1 MRRGLMTVAMA
12 LVLAGAFF
20 LAQTQV
26 MAGTAGAPGPAK
38 INHET
43 KKGPVTFDHAKHA
56 SVSCNK
62 CHHKGDQKKCF
73 ECHTAEAKEGTLAN
87 KDAMH
92 KTCKGCHKKEG
103 KGPTSCGAC
112 HK

>member
-1 MRRGLMTVAMA
+1 MRKGLLTATMA

-20 LAQTQV
+20 LAQAPV
-26 MAGTAGAPGPAK
+26 MAGTAGAPGPVK

-56 SVSCNK
+56 ALSCNK
-62 CHHKGDQKKCF
+62 CHHKGDQKACF
-73 ECHTAEAKEGTLAN
+73 TCHTAEGKDGAPKN

-92 KTCKGCHKKEG
+92 NSCKSCHKKEG
-103 KGPTSCGAC
+103 KGPTKCGDC

>member
-1 MRRGLMTVAMA
+1 MRKGMLTVTMA

-26 MAGTAGAPGPAK
+26 TAGTAAAPGPVK
-38 INHET
+38 ISHST

-56 SVSCNK
+56 SLACAK
-62 CHHKGDQKKCF
+62 CHHKGKEETCF
-73 ECHTAEAKEGTLAN
+73 NCHTAEGKDGAPNN

-92 KTCKGCHKKEG
+92 NRCKACHSAEK
-103 KGPTSCGAC
+103 KGPTKCGDC